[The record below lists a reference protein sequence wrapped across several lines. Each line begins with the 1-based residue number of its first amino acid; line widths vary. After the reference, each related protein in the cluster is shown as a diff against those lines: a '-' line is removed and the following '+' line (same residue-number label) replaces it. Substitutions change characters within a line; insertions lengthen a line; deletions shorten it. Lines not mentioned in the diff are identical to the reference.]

1 MEKIRQLFQFFR
13 DAAEELKKVSWLT
26 RPQMLAST
34 WLVILLVIVFS
45 IFVGVLDF
53 IISTSFH
60 FLIS

>member
-1 MEKIRQLFQFFR
+1 MEKIQQLIQFFR
-13 DAAEELKKVSWLT
+13 DATEELKKVSWLT

-45 IFVGVLDF
+45 IFVGTLDF
-53 IISTSFH
+53 IISNSFH